1 MARLKKIK
9 EVNGLYYIT
18 GLKLPN
24 NIIEE
29 LDKNK
34 WKPVSPN
41 NPNSRMIQHY
51 GYKYG
56 YKSYNINELAEPI
69 PIFLESL
76 QKKLSKIVQLKKLA
90 PESYLFNQCIVNNYK
105 GNQGIGR
112 HIDVKSYGDV
122 IGCYTFGSGAT
133 MTFTRDGKTVD
144 LYVEPNTLYIMSG
157 DARYKWTHE
166 MRQRLSDKVNGEKIM
181 RGRRVSVTF
190 RNVP

>member
-1 MARLKKIK
+1 MPLLKKIK
-9 EVNGLYYIT
+9 EVDGLYYIT
-18 GLKLPN
+18 GLKLPDN
-24 NIIEE
+24 VIEE
-29 LDKNK
+29 LDKEE
-34 WKPVSPN
+34 WKPVSPD
-41 NPNSRMIQHY
+41 NPDSRLIQHY

-56 YKSYNINELAEPI
+56 YKSYDINELAEPI
-69 PIFLESL
+69 PSFLEPL

-90 PESYLFNQCIVNNYK
+90 PESYTFNQCIVNNYK

-112 HIDVKSYGDV
+112 HIDVKSYGSV

-133 MTFTRDGKTVD
+133 MTFKQDDKTVD

-166 MRQRLSDKVNGEKIM
+166 MRQRLSDKVGDKRVM